1 MIEWRKEEPVIYTP
15 RLELHHICARDL
27 ITLYETPEDLSIYE
41 GRTYKNPHRELMDN
55 KGPLG
60 WRVPQVKIDP
70 ALNKWFVRWI
80 VLKQSGAIIGSTSFH
95 GAPDE
100 RGMVEIGLG
109 INSAFQNRG
118 FAKEALL
125 GMWRW
130 VLESPEVEVLRY
142 TVSPANGPSI
152 RVIRYFGFA
161 LVGQQIDEED
171 GPEDIYEMARNEFLL
186 KHFE

>member
-1 MIEWRKEEPVIYTP
+1 MNEWTREEPIIYTP
-15 RLELHHICARDL
+15 RLELHHICSLDL
-27 ITLYETPEDLSIYE
+27 IELFEDPENLSIYE
-41 GRTYKNPHRELMDN
+41 DKPFRNTHRELMDN

-80 VLKQSGAIIGSTSFH
+80 VLKESSEIIGSTSFH

-100 RGMVEIGLG
+100 SGMIEIGLG
-109 INSAFQNRG
+109 INQKFQIRG

-130 VLESPEVEVLRY
+130 VLESPEVNTLRY

-152 RVIRYFGFA
+152 SVIRYFGFT
-161 LVGQQIDEED
+161 LKGQQIDEED
-171 GPEDIYEMARNEFLL
+171 GPEDIYEMSRSAFQA
-186 KHFE
+186 KKFE